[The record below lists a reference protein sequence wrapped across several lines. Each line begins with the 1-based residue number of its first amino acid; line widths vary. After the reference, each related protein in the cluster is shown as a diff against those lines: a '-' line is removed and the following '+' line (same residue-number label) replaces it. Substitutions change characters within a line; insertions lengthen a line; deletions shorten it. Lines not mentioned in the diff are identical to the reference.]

1 MAMNY
6 ALGDGVHFP
15 AAGLWLD
22 PHEPRPLAV
31 VSHAHSDHVRRHR
44 RTICTP
50 ATADLIRHRHGAVA
64 LQPLDFGTPLRL
76 GSLRLTLHP
85 AGHVLGSA
93 QALVESGDT
102 RLLYSGDLRLRPSAA
117 AEVADVPEADV
128 LVMETTFGRPRYV
141 FPPEETVVE
150 QMLTFC
156 TRGFAAGQ
164 RPVLFAYSL
173 GKAQE
178 AIALLHRH
186 GLSVA
191 AHPSVLAI
199 NAIYRRHGADLP
211 DCAAW
216 DGPLAE
222 RSVIVCP
229 PQARR
234 NRLFAEERRF
244 RFAVLTG
251 WAMDSGARFRYRC
264 DEAFPL
270 SDHCGYDDLLRYVE
284 LTRAKTVHTLHGF
297 SREFATELRRLGVEA
312 FPVGESMQ
320 LPLPGIA

>member
-1 MAMNY
+1 MTY

-50 ATADLIRHRHGAVA
+50 ATADLIRQRYGTVAV
-64 LQPLDFGTPLRL
+64 QPLEFGAPLRL

-93 QALVESGDT
+93 QALVESGGV

-117 AEVADVPEADV
+117 AEAAQIPEADV

-141 FPPEETVVE
+141 FPPEAQVVE
-150 QMLTFC
+150 QILQFC
-156 TRGFAAGQ
+156 AQGFAMGQ

-186 GLSVA
+186 GLSA
-191 AHPSVLAI
+191 ATHPTVLAI

-216 DGPLAE
+216 DEPLPE
-222 RSVIVCP
+222 RTVIVCP
-229 PQARR
+229 PQSRR
-234 NRLFAEERRF
+234 NRLFVEERRF

-270 SDHCGYDDLLRYVE
+270 SDHCGFDDLLRYVE
-284 LTRAKTVHTLHGF
+284 LTRARTVHTLHGF
-297 SREFATELRRLGVEA
+297 AGEFATELRRRGVEA

>member
-1 MAMNY
+1 MNY

-15 AAGLWLD
+15 ATGLWLD
-22 PHEPRPLAV
+22 PHQPRPLAV
-31 VSHAHSDHVRRHR
+31 VSHAHSDHVCRHR

-50 ATADLIRHRHGAVA
+50 ATADLIRHRYGEIA
-64 LQPLDFGTPLRL
+64 LQPLAFDTPLRL

-93 QALVESGDT
+93 QVLAEGGGV

-117 AEVADVPEADV
+117 AEAAHVPESDV

-141 FPPEETVVE
+141 FPPEAQVVE
-150 QMLTFC
+150 QIVQFC
-156 TRGFAAGQ
+156 TRGIASGQ

-186 GLSVA
+186 GLPVA
-191 AHPSVLAI
+191 AHPAVLAI

-216 DGPLAE
+216 DGELPE
-222 RSVIVCP
+222 RTVIVCP

-270 SDHCGYDDLLRYVE
+270 SDHCGFDDLLRYVE
-284 LTRAKTVHTLHGF
+284 LSRATTVHTLHGF
-297 SREFATELRRLGVEA
+297 SCEFATELRRRGVEA